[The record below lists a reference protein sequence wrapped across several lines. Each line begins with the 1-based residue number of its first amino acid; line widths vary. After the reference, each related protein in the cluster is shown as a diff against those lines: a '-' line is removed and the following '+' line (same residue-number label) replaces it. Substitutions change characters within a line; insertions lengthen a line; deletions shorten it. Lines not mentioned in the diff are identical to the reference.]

1 MEVKDRAIEPEAFER
16 LRRTLIIFS
25 GGQYLRAFKAFDH
38 EENHEENS
46 NVRILYDEN
55 GRPEKVEIKEV
66 VHLDV
71 PIQRKDEN
79 EDDPNSR

>member
-38 EENHEENS
+38 EEKREENPNS
-46 NVRILYDEN
+46 GVWYDEN
-55 GRPEKVEIKEV
+55 GRPEKFTIENVEYFELDKE
-66 VHLDV
+66 
-71 PIQRKDEN
+71 E
-79 EDDPNSR
+79 